1 MALVESNYL
10 EEQRKLRNI
19 ERNHRDRE
27 DQRRKLTEQAH
38 LIVSTLDLVIESNTD
53 SFFSSTKLDLNAW
66 LRLLVVSHCP

>member
-38 LIVSTLDLVIESNTD
+38 LIVSDTESLVELNTHLV
-53 SFFSSTKLDLNAW
+53 FCSTKRALNA
-66 LRLLVVSHCP
+66 

>member
-27 DQRRKLTEQAH
+27 DNRRKLTEQAH
-38 LIVSTLDLVIESNTD
+38 IIVSDETIV
-53 SFFSSTKLDLNAW
+53 
-66 LRLLVVSHCP
+66 